1 MINNNINNNYFCYSF
16 RISKHII
23 KISII
28 SFLLL
33 LYLVNSN
40 NNITAFGRQS
50 NSPTENENI
59 NIVVAGD
66 FYCNDQTEDTIENI
80 ISVNPE
86 LIITT
91 GDHVTMP

>member
-1 MINNNINNNYFCYSF
+1 MLNEKDNLHKKMLYNNNNYFW
-16 RISKHII
+16 
-23 KISII
+23 ISII

-50 NSPTENENI
+50 NLQSENENI

-86 LIITT
+86 L
-91 GDHVTMP
+91 